1 MRERSLG
8 KGVSS
13 TGSQNQRQSSVK
25 LDVQSV
31 RARATAGGAAS
42 LCASRKTVKARRM
55 NIETSISEYV
65 LTL

>member
-25 LDVQSV
+25 LGVQSE
-31 RARATAGGAAS
+31 RATAGGAAS
-42 LCASRKTVKARRM
+42 LCTARKTVKARRM
-55 NIETSISEYV
+55 NIETSLNEHM

>member
-8 KGVSS
+8 KGASS

-25 LDVQSV
+25 LDVQS
-31 RARATAGGAAS
+31 ARATAGGAAS
-42 LCASRKTVKARRM
+42 LCTARKTVKARRM
-55 NIETSISEYV
+55 NIETSINEYA

>member
-25 LDVQSV
+25 LDVQS
-31 RARATAGGAAS
+31 ARAAAGGAAS
-42 LCASRKTVKARRM
+42 LWTSRKTVKARRI
-55 NIETSISEYV
+55 NIETSINEYV
-65 LTL
+65 LIL

>member
-25 LDVQSV
+25 LGVQS
-31 RARATAGGAAS
+31 ARATAGGAAS
-42 LCASRKTVKARRM
+42 LCTSRKTAKARRM
-55 NIETSISEYV
+55 NIGTSISEHV
-65 LTL
+65 LIL

>member
-8 KGVSS
+8 KGASS

-25 LDVQSV
+25 LDVQS
-31 RARATAGGAAS
+31 ARATAGGAGS
-42 LCASRKTVKARRM
+42 LCTSRKTVKARRM
-55 NIETSISEYV
+55 NIETSINEHA

>member
-25 LDVQSV
+25 LGVQS
-31 RARATAGGAAS
+31 ARAGGWAS
-42 LCASRKTVKARRM
+42 LCTSRKTVKARRM
-55 NIETSISEYV
+55 NIGTS
-65 LTL
+65 

>member
-25 LDVQSV
+25 LGVQS
-31 RARATAGGAAS
+31 ARATAGGAAS
-42 LCASRKTVKARRM
+42 LCTSRKTVKARRM
-55 NIETSISEYV
+55 NIETSINEHM